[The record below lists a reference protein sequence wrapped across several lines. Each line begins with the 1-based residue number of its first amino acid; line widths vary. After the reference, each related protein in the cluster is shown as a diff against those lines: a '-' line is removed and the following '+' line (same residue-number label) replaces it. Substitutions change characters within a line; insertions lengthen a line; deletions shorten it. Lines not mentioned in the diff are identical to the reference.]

1 MNDNSYTNWISMSD
15 MALAQTIGAFVKHHR
30 LAQNKTQEEV
40 ATAANISRST
50 LSLLERGET
59 VTVLTL
65 LQVFRVLEL
74 LYIMDVFSIQEQISP
89 IELAKM
95 ERQKRKRSRNSDNDK
110 NTNTNTHEI
119 W

>member
-1 MNDNSYTNWISMSD
+1 MNDKSYTNWISMSD